1 MLTTRELLQMPDS
14 EYMNEAQLA
23 YFRAELQKMRAEI
36 INDIRITTD
45 HLRETPRAA
54 DELDRAAREEEQSL
68 EIRLR
73 EREATLLRKIDQA
86 MKRIQDGTYGYCDVT
101 GEPIGLRRLLARP
114 TATLSIEAK
123 QQAETRERSYR
134 SP

>member
-23 YFRAELQKMRAEI
+23 YFRAELHKMRAEI

>member
-1 MLTTRELLQMPDS
+1 MTTRELLQMPDS

-86 MKRIQDGTYGYCDVT
+86 MKRIQDGTYGYCDMT

>member
-1 MLTTRELLQMPDS
+1 MTTRELLQMPDS

-36 INDIRITTD
+36 IDDIRITTD

-86 MKRIQDGTYGYCDVT
+86 MKRIQDGTYGYCDMT

>member
-1 MLTTRELLQMPDS
+1 MTTRELLQMPDS

>member
-1 MLTTRELLQMPDS
+1 MTTRELLQMPSS
-14 EYMNEAQLA
+14 EYMGETQIA
-23 YFRAELQKMRAEI
+23 YFRAELLKMRAEI
-36 INDIRITTD
+36 INDIRTTTD
-45 HLRETPRAA
+45 HLRETQRAA
-54 DELDRAAREEEQSL
+54 DELDRAAREEEQGL

-86 MKRIQDGTYGYCDVT
+86 LKRIQDGTYGYCDVT

-123 QQAETRERSYR
+123 QQAETRERNYR
-134 SP
+134 GP